1 MVMSE
6 TGGLAMHQLPMHHRG
21 LVQPSLVMN
30 PHPLSDSCSVESQS
44 KKNRR
49 TSHCVGCGGQI
60 HDQYILRVAPDL
72 EWHAAC
78 LKCQECQR
86 FLDESCT
93 CFVRDGKTYCKV
105 DYVRLFGT
113 KCDKCGLSF
122 SKSDFVMRAKSKIYH
137 IECFRCR
144 ACTRQLVPG
153 DEFALRDGGI
163 LYCKE
168 DHDAMEKTS
177 TPTSGHTPG
186 TESNNNTSLSNNNH
200 NSNST
205 ELGCMSDSGS
215 ESGSHKG
222 GGSLRKSGGG
232 TGASGG
238 TGSDGKPTRVRT
250 VLNEKQLHT
259 LRTCYAANPRP
270 DALMKEQLVEMTGLS
285 PRVIRV
291 WFQNKRCK
299 DKKKTILMKQQ
310 MQQEKDGRKMGY
322 GAMQGIPMVASSP
335 VRHDSPIGVHP
346 LEVQAYQP
354 PWKALSDFALHAD
367 LEQPHQPAFQQ
378 LVNQMHGYDLPPPS
392 LGPSPGGGP
401 PHPLMG
407 PGGGGPG
414 APSSDAMTH
423 PDSTD
428 SYVTYLD
435 SDESLPA
442 SP

>member
-30 PHPLSDSCSVESQS
+30 PHPLTDSCSVESQN

-137 IECFRCR
+137 IDCFRCR
-144 ACTRQLVPG
+144 ACARQLVPG

-177 TPTSGHTPG
+177 TPSMGHTPG
-186 TESNNNTSLSNNNH
+186 AESNNNTSLSNNNH

-222 GGSLRKSGGG
+222 GNGVRKSGSG
-232 TGASGG
+232 TGTTGG

-270 DALMKEQLVEMTGLS
+270 DALMKEQLVEMTSLS

-299 DKKKTILMKQQ
+299 DKKKTLAMKQQ

-367 LEQPHQPAFQQ
+367 LEQPHQPAFQH
-378 LVNQMHGYDLPPPS
+378 LVNQMHGYDLPPPAM
-392 LGPSPGGGP
+392 GPSPGGGP

-407 PGGGGPG
+407 SGGVPVPP
-414 APSSDAMTH
+414 PSDSMTH

>member
-1 MVMSE
+1 M
-6 TGGLAMHQLPMHHRG
+6 
-21 LVQPSLVMN
+21 
-30 PHPLSDSCSVESQS
+30 DSTEECK

-49 TSHCVGCGGQI
+49 ASHCVGCGGQI

-78 LKCQECQR
+78 LKCQECRQ
-86 FLDESCT
+86 FLDETCT
-93 CFVRDGKTYCKV
+93 CFVRDGKTYCKN

-113 KCDKCGLSF
+113 KCDKCGSSF
-122 SKSDFVMRAKSKIYH
+122 SKNDFVMRAKSKIYH
-137 IECFRCR
+137 IECFRCC
-144 ACTRQLVPG
+144 ACARQLVPG
-153 DEFALRDGGI
+153 DEFALREGGA

-168 DHDAMEKTS
+168 DHDVMEKNSAPT
-177 TPTSGHTPG
+177 TPHAAG
-186 TESNNNTSLSNNNH
+186 ESNNNTSLSNNNH

-222 GGSLRKSGGG
+222 GGGGGLRKGGG
-232 TGASGG
+232 GG

-310 MQQEKDGRKMGY
+310 MQQEKYYTQDGRKLGY

-354 PWKALSDFALHAD
+354 PWKALSDFALHSD

-392 LGPSPGGGP
+392 IGPSPGA
-401 PHPLMG
+401 PHPGSLMG
-407 PGGGGPG
+407 PGGPG
-414 APSSDAMTH
+414 APPSDAMTH

-428 SYVTYLD
+428 SYVTYLE
-435 SDESLPA
+435 SDDSLPA